1 MVVLVNGSPRKEMC
15 TYTALKEVAS
25 ALERNGIE
33 TKIIQASLE
42 KEAIDEAVKEIEK
55 QYNIKLFEKIGRSLT
70 LTEGGKAFAASA
82 RKAIDILDEMERK
95 SRNWD
100 DEGILRIG
108 ASITIGTCFLPF
120 YVKEFQKQYPK
131 LRIKA
136 LINQSGILEE
146 GLLRNSIDIA
156 LMEGIPSSDALKS
169 EDYMDDYLVP
179 VASPEVAED
188 GAVLTIEE
196 FRKKR
201 FILREKGSGTRT
213 IFDRGTEAEGF
224 TITPEWES
232 ASTAAIIEAV
242 KMNLGISVLPYRL
255 VKEAHES
262 KSISVFSVANMDF
275 RRRFRIVYRKDREIS
290 RNMMD
295 FIKMVKTSAEEKTA
309 HL

>member
-1 MVVLVNGSPRKEMC
+1 MTIRDLRIFLSVIDTDCNFTK
-15 TYTALKEVAS
+15 TAELLNLTQPAVSQAIHE
-25 ALERNGIE
+25 LEE
-33 TKIIQASLE
+33 HYS
-42 KEAIDEAVKEIEK
+42 
-55 QYNIKLFEKIGRSLT
+55 IKLFGKNGKRLV
-70 LTEGGKAFAASA
+70 LTEGGKIFEAEA
-82 RKAIDILDEMERK
+82 RRVVAILDEMERK

-100 DEGILRIG
+100 AEGILRIG

-169 EDYMDDYLVP
+169 EEYMDDYLVP
-179 VASPEVAED
+179 IASPEVAED

-213 IFDRGTEAEGF
+213 IFDRETEAEGF